1 MINTF
6 ENFQKMYQ
14 EKLMTADEAVKSIKS
29 GDTIAYGEF
38 VTVPYALDAALARR
52 VNELYDIDIDAS
64 TLRMESKTY
73 EVDPNHE
80 HFRINDRSLTPQ
92 SRRTNAFYL
101 VGSYEEN
108 VKSILEY
115 RNPDAC
121 FFVAAPMDK
130 HGYFNLS
137 TTYSNQLANA
147 ANCKNIII
155 EVNKNAPRVN
165 CGAMGSIHIS
175 QVSAVVEG
183 DNALLEELPKVP
195 SNEADAEI
203 AKLLMNELRDGCCL
217 QLGIGGIPNK
227 IGEAIV
233 DSDVKHLGVHT
244 EMMIDS
250 FMNLYKAGKVDNSM
264 KNINKGQMIFTFA
277 MGSKELYEFLDE
289 NDGAMK
295 MPSNYTND
303 PYVIGQNDNV
313 FAVNNG
319 LKIDLFSQVS
329 SESVGTRQISGV
341 GGQWDFIYGSF
352 LSKGGKGFVCMNST
366 AMVKGPDGQKH
377 RESRIVPTFEPGTIT
392 SVPRYHTFYLCT
404 EFGCKNMKGLSTWE
418 RTKAVIELA
427 HPDYRDELIKAADSF
442 GLWVKSNKR

>member
-155 EVNKNAPRVN
+155 EVNKMLRASTAVQWAR
-165 CGAMGSIHIS
+165 SIS
-175 QVSAVVEG
+175 
-183 DNALLEELPKVP
+183 
-195 SNEADAEI
+195 
-203 AKLLMNELRDGCCL
+203 LRFL
-217 QLGIGGIPNK
+217 QLLK
-227 IGEAIV
+227 AIMHCWK
-233 DSDVKHLGVHT
+233 SCRR
-244 EMMIDS
+244 
-250 FMNLYKAGKVDNSM
+250 FR
-264 KNINKGQMIFTFA
+264 
-277 MGSKELYEFLDE
+277 
-289 NDGAMK
+289 
-295 MPSNYTND
+295 P
-303 PYVIGQNDNV
+303 
-313 FAVNNG
+313 
-319 LKIDLFSQVS
+319 
-329 SESVGTRQISGV
+329 TRQTQRS
-341 GGQWDFIYGSF
+341 QS
-352 LSKGGKGFVCMNST
+352 C
-366 AMVKGPDGQKH
+366 
-377 RESRIVPTFEPGTIT
+377 
-392 SVPRYHTFYLCT
+392 
-404 EFGCKNMKGLSTWE
+404 
-418 RTKAVIELA
+418 
-427 HPDYRDELIKAADSF
+427 
-442 GLWVKSNKR
+442 

>member
-130 HGYFNLS
+130 
-137 TTYSNQLANA
+137 
-147 ANCKNIII
+147 
-155 EVNKNAPRVN
+155 
-165 CGAMGSIHIS
+165 
-175 QVSAVVEG
+175 
-183 DNALLEELPKVP
+183 
-195 SNEADAEI
+195 
-203 AKLLMNELRDGCCL
+203 
-217 QLGIGGIPNK
+217 
-227 IGEAIV
+227 
-233 DSDVKHLGVHT
+233 
-244 EMMIDS
+244 
-250 FMNLYKAGKVDNSM
+250 
-264 KNINKGQMIFTFA
+264 
-277 MGSKELYEFLDE
+277 
-289 NDGAMK
+289 
-295 MPSNYTND
+295 
-303 PYVIGQNDNV
+303 
-313 FAVNNG
+313 
-319 LKIDLFSQVS
+319 
-329 SESVGTRQISGV
+329 
-341 GGQWDFIYGSF
+341 
-352 LSKGGKGFVCMNST
+352 
-366 AMVKGPDGQKH
+366 
-377 RESRIVPTFEPGTIT
+377 
-392 SVPRYHTFYLCT
+392 
-404 EFGCKNMKGLSTWE
+404 
-418 RTKAVIELA
+418 
-427 HPDYRDELIKAADSF
+427 
-442 GLWVKSNKR
+442 